1 MRKDR
6 VGRVMTVDL
15 VLEGQR
21 TLRLGSAY
29 FPTTGASS
37 DDRQALYDEMARHSA
52 VGEPRANSADV
63 ELQKEGFYSDPFD
76 ARWTAR
82 GA

>member
-15 VLEGQR
+15 ALEGQR

-37 DDRQALYDEMARHSA
+37 DERQAFLRRNDA
-52 VGEPRANSADV
+52 VFGER
-63 ELQKEGFYSDPFD
+63 
-76 ARWTAR
+76 
-82 GA
+82 